1 MKKIIISCIC
11 FTVLGLISG
20 CGNSVNTVS
29 NAGVEAK
36 ITRINDMR
44 VETDRRLARNLI
56 LTELRNSTTNDG
68 FMRVQAF
75 FKNRTKST
83 LKFVY
88 RFNWYDDQ
96 GVEVENPDSENWVR
110 KVVIAGDD
118 AVLTSVAPKRT
129 CKDFKLRL
137 KELE

>member
-1 MKKIIISCIC
+1 MKKITIV
-11 FTVLGLISG
+11 FVFAVLGLISG
-20 CGNSVNTVS
+20 CNNSVNTVS

-44 VETDRRLARNLI
+44 VETDRELARNLI
-56 LTELRNSTTNDG
+56 LTELRSSTTNDG

-75 FKNRTKST
+75 FKNKTRST

-88 RFNWYDDQ
+88 RFNWYDNQ
-96 GVEVENPDSENWVR
+96 GVEVENPDNENWVR

-118 AVLTSVAPKRT
+118 AVLTSVAPKRV

-137 KELE
+137 KEVE